1 MDKRTISNIE
11 LVTFAVYILGGVS
24 NFIDT
29 EDIAIKANDLI
40 PGRFSWHKYPDQVNI
55 ENVRKRLSDAIKNEN
70 GGYIIGSTKTG
81 WQISKKGLKF
91 AKNLYN
97 VFKDYSIDEN
107 INNDISWYQKEKSR
121 LLSSYIYANYK
132 SSGAKSITKL
142 EAETFFRL
150 DDYII
155 GNARERKLARILKL
169 FGNDPDLGKAIRDIA
184 KKVPTK

>member
-1 MDKRTISNIE
+1 MDKRSISNIE

-24 NFIDT
+24 KFIDT
-29 EDIAIKANDLI
+29 EDIAIKANELI

-55 ENVRKRLSDAIKNEN
+55 ENVRKRLSDAIKIEK
-70 GGYIIGSTKTG
+70 GGYIIGSTKMG
-81 WQISKKGLKF
+81 WKISDKGLKL
-91 AKNLYN
+91 AKKLCI
-97 VFKDYSIDEN
+97 VFKDYSIDDN
-107 INNDISWYQKEKSR
+107 LNNDISWHQKEKSR
-121 LLSSYIYANYK
+121 LLSSYIYENYK
-132 SSGAKSITKL
+132 SSGIKSITNL

-184 KKVPTK
+184 KKVPKK